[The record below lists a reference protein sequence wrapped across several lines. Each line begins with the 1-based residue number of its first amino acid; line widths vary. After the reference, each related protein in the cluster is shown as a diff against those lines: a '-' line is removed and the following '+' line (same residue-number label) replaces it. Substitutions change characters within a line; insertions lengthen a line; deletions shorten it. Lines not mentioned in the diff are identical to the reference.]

1 MDLFRMVS
9 STDLIDGD
17 SDLGNRLVVVM
28 RDRLCT
34 LNIYIYRDLF
44 IYLFIYLL
52 IYLFIY
58 LFIYLC
64 I

>member
-28 RDRLCT
+28 HDILCT